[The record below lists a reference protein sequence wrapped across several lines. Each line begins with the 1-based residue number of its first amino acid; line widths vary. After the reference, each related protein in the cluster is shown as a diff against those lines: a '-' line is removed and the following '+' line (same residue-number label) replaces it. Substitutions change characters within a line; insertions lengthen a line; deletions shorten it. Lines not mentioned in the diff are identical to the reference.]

1 MFISVV
7 IPTHNKWKVLLS
19 TLRRLQTQTLP
30 LECYEIIV
38 VNNNCT
44 DGTEQAVKAI
54 MGGSVD
60 IRYVVENRIGR
71 GVARNA
77 GINVAKGEVIL
88 FLDDDI
94 LVESTH
100 LEQHLAYHNGTP
112 LAVMG
117 RIRDVSKYRPAVL
130 GEYMLEKQFGGVWAF
145 LDPTIDLENVPGLYV
160 ATGNLS
166 VSRSALELIA
176 MQDLHG
182 SRILYFNE
190 SLLSRQDADLGV
202 RLQSKGVKIKVAR
215 DIWGA
220 HNHPRNWRGMQERS
234 FRSGYWARIMM
245 QKYPELAKQPKHI
258 YPLPIAYAL
267 LSLAVSISPFAL
279 MLFPFWRWPLFKCIG
294 IWGAFETNRGY
305 RCAERELNC
314 G

>member
-1 MFISVV
+1 
-7 IPTHNKWKVLLS
+7 VLFQ
-19 TLRRLQTQTLP
+19 TLQRLQAQTLSP
-30 LECYEIIV
+30 ERYEIIV
-38 VNNNCT
+38 VGNNCT
-44 DGTEQAVKAI
+44 DNTEQVVKDI
-54 MGGSVD
+54 YRGSVD
-60 IRYVVENRIGR
+60 IHYVPEMREGR
-71 GVARNA
+71 GAARNA
-77 GINVAKGEVIL
+77 GIYVARYGIIL
-88 FLDDDI
+88 FIDDDI

-112 LAVMG
+112 LALMG
-117 RIRDVSKYRPAVL
+117 RIRDVSKYRPALL
-130 GEYMLEKQFGGVWAF
+130 GEYMLEKQSGGVWAF

-176 MQDLHG
+176 MQDLHEG
-182 SRILYFNE
+182 RILYFNE

-220 HNHPRNWRGMQERS
+220 HNHPRDWRGMQERC

-245 QKYPELAKQPKHI
+245 QKYPGLAPPPKHI
-258 YPLPIAYAL
+258 VPLPIAYT
-267 LSLAVSISPFAL
+267 SLALAVCASPFAL
-279 MLFPFWRWPLFKCIG
+279 MLFPVWHWPFFKCIG

-305 RCAERELNC
+305 WRAERKLNSR
-314 G
+314 